1 MLFVRQQLCFTICAM
16 KRKLP
21 TIELHQ
27 LVPYALTV
35 SALGFCLMQTD
46 TLMDIGAILV
56 PLGLLPAAILLSRYK
71 D

>member
-1 MLFVRQQLCFTICAM
+1 M

-27 LVPYALTV
+27 LVPYALAV

-46 TLMDIGAILV
+46 TWMDIGAILFS
-56 PLGLLPAAILLSRYK
+56 LGLLPPAIVLSRYK